1 MTIALNSLSFYS
13 YIVLLTVLF
22 PTRDFEPPRDGRRRN
37 FYLFFQEIFRYA
49 ITKVKSSERIFKKF
63 IESLLTMAGQRRKF
77 FFSRTS
83 KTPVSLLQEYIIF
96 KK

>member
-49 ITKVKSSERIFKKF
+49 ITKVKSTERILEKF
-63 IESLLTMAGQRRKF
+63 IESLLTMAGQ
-77 FFSRTS
+77 
-83 KTPVSLLQEYIIF
+83 
-96 KK
+96 

>member
-13 YIVLLTVLF
+13 YIVLLTVYFLPEILNPLVMVEGGIF
-22 PTRDFEPPRDGRRRN
+22 I
-37 FYLFFQEIFRYA
+37 FQEIFRYA
-49 ITKVKSSERIFKKF
+49 ITKVKSTERILKKF